1 MATFTSGPHQSP
13 QSSLPP
19 LSQKVINT
27 ITWGS
32 GGNTTTITDEYIHP
46 NSQVD
51 AWVTGSTPQAGQW
64 AYTIT
69 QGSCVITSSD
79 AEQSGLTI
87 SYVVY

>member
-19 LSQKVINT
+19 LSGKQINT
-27 ITWGS
+27 FTWGA

-51 AWVTGSTPQAGQW
+51 VWVTGSTAQAGQW
-64 AYTIT
+64 AYAIT
-69 QGSCVITSSD
+69 QGQCVITSSSS
-79 AEQSGLTI
+79 ENTSLPV
-87 SYVVY
+87 SYVIY